1 MTSAFQGPLLRDVCD
16 TDLSVT
22 AQRDLLIQRA
32 VPREGEPKL
41 LSGFELFQLTASSY
55 RKY

>member
-55 RKY
+55 